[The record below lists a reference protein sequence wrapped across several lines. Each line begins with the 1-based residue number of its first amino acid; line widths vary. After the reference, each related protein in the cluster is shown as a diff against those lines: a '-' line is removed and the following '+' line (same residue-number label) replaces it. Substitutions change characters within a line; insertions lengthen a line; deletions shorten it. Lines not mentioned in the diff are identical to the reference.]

1 MRCAPWS
8 LVGILALV
16 ALPVFPGP
24 LRAQATAAHWR
35 VLQCADEA
43 ALAAGFHPIVVA
55 RAGWLGYTRQQD
67 TPGFN
72 YLLDSLVIG
81 VGGDSSRTRLEL
93 RLISTEVSHM
103 SNQSLGR
110 VTPRP
115 PLIAWADS
123 VRARCNPH

>member
-8 LVGILALV
+8 LVGTLALA
-16 ALPVFPGP
+16 ALPAFPAA
-24 LRAQATAAHWR
+24 LRAQATAAHFR
-35 VLQCADEA
+35 ILQCADEA
-43 ALAAGFHPIVVA
+43 ALAAGFHPIAVA
-55 RAGWLGYTRQQD
+55 RPGWLGYTRPQD

-72 YLLDSLVIG
+72 YLLDTLVIG
-81 VGGDSSRTRLEL
+81 VGGDSSRTRLDL
-93 RLISTEVSHM
+93 RLTSTEVSHM

-115 PLIAWADS
+115 SLIAWADS